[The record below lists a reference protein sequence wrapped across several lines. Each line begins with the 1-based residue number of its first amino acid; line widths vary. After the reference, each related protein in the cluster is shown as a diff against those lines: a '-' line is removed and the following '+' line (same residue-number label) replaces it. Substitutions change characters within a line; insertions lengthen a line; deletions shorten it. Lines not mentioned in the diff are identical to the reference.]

1 MGLGRG
7 GGRGGALVP
16 PVYMLKETLKYGSKF
31 FIVCED
37 RGEDDQPF
45 HQFWDLSVLEPNQ

>member
-37 RGEDDQPF
+37 RGEDDHNLSINFGTSPF
-45 HQFWDLSVLEPNQ
+45 